1 MSDEDKKKKS
11 KAEEAEEKKK
21 ASTADE
27 SDEDESNE
35 DESEEEE
42 SDEEESEEEEK
53 PAKAAKD
60 KPAEKKAVKKKA
72 DKPAEK
78 KAAEKPA
85 PKASA
90 PMPYALNEK
99 WSGLWKVFA
108 GVGAV
113 GVIGAIAGYATNPE
127 RFAYSWLFG
136 FLVALTFGIGS
147 MMWVLIQYLT
157 SAGWSVTVRR
167 TAEFFASGSV
177 VFIALVIPVILSM
190 NTLFAGWLHI
200 GEHHEGKPE
209 ASLSDTSHGA
219 LAMNDRGQ
227 TKGGPEAIPTPVVA
241 DHAAPAKAGPAAK
254 HGDPEEV
261 VEEQA
266 IEHKTWWLT
275 KNFFLVRAAIYVLF
289 WMFLG
294 TWLLRRSTM
303 QDTTKD
309 PKLTLQ
315 TAGLAPI
322 MTILLA
328 FTLTGGAFDWIMS
341 LEPTWYSTIFGVNF
355 FASSFVAIHSVLII
369 TLFQMRQDG
378 MLKKEVNVEHFHD
391 LGKLQFGF
399 LVFWAYISFS
409 QFMLIWYAAIPEEV
423 TWYHHRWDVGPWAFI
438 SMALLLLHFVLPFFL
453 IISRNIKRKIELLR
467 IGAMIILAMHVV
479 ELYWFVMPN
488 LPKQEDFAFSW
499 IDVVCLIG
507 PVGVYLAVVFRN
519 MASHPIIP
527 VGDPRLSRALKFV
540 NQ

>member
-1 MSDEDKKKKS
+1 MSDEDKKKQPMGD
-11 KAEEAEEKKK
+11 EADEKKSAPK
-21 ASTADE
+21 GEDRDE
-27 SDEDESNE
+27 SDEDDSEA
-35 DESEEEE
+35 DESKEEN
-42 SDEEESEEEEK
+42 
-53 PAKAAKD
+53 KAV
-60 KPAEKKAVKKKA
+60 KPAEKA
-72 DKPAEK
+72 KPAE
-78 KAAEKPA
+78 A
-85 PKASA
+85 
-90 PMPYALNEK
+90 MPYALNSK

-108 GVGAV
+108 GIGGV
-113 GVIGAIAGYATNPE
+113 GVIGAIVGYTQNPE

-136 FLVALTFGIGS
+136 FLVALTIAIGS

-167 TAEFFASGSV
+167 TAEFFASGSIAFV
-177 VFIALVIPVILSM
+177 VLIIPVLLSM

-200 GEHHEGKPE
+200 GEHHEGKAEVSLAE
-209 ASLSDTSHGA
+209 ASRQVPQE
-219 LAMNDRGQ
+219 LAVNDRGQ
-227 TKGGPEAIPTPVVA
+227 VNDGPGAVPGIMP
-241 DHAAPAKAGPAAK
+241 DHAAPTKVGTSK
-254 HGDPEEV
+254 YGDPEEH
-261 VEEQA
+261 VEEQSMKA
-266 IEHKTWWLT
+266 KTWWLT

-294 TWLLRRSTM
+294 NWLLRRSVM
-303 QDTTKD
+303 QDTSKD
-309 PKLTLQ
+309 PKVTVQ
-315 TAGLAPI
+315 TASMAPV

-369 TLFQMRQDG
+369 TLFQMRQNG
-378 MLKKEVNVEHFHD
+378 MLTKEVNVEHFHD

-423 TWYHHRWDVGPWAFI
+423 TWYHHRWDVGPWAFV
-438 SMALLLLHFVLPFFL
+438 SMALLILHFVVPFFL
-453 IISRNIKRKIELLR
+453 IISRNIKRKIELLA

-488 LPKQEDFAFSW
+488 LPRQEEFAFSW
-499 IDVVCLIG
+499 IDIVCLIG